1 VPVVV
6 LLAIIAATVLTMKVI
21 FPLNNEMAAHVT
33 DPARLKIVFREWA
46 NLNRVRVALWF
57 VQWAA
62 MAYWFYRM
70 ALQARA
76 DR

>member
-1 VPVVV
+1 MKV
-6 LLAIIAATVLTMKVI
+6 LQYSALAATAVA
-21 FPLNNEMAAHVT
+21 PPGHG
-33 DPARLKIVFREWA
+33 
-46 NLNRVRVALWF
+46 NRVRIALWGI
-57 VQWAA
+57 QWAA

>member
-1 VPVVV
+1 V
-6 LLAIIAATVLTMKVI
+6 LLAIIAAAVLSHFAI
-21 FPLNNEMAAHVT
+21 APPGH
-33 DPARLKIVFREWA
+33 W
-46 NLNRVRVALWF
+46 NRVRVALW
-57 VQWAA
+57 VIQWAA

>member
-1 VPVVV
+1 
-6 LLAIIAATVLTMKVI
+6 
-21 FPLNNEMAAHVT
+21 
-33 DPARLKIVFREWA
+33 
-46 NLNRVRVALWF
+46 VRVALWF